1 MEEAFSRKHE
11 DKRVEINIS
20 GTLFTA
26 KNLVILKSECKYRVS
41 LLVGLMNPV
50 YSFLYFSFRRSHV
63 IELIVMTMNSHFNI
77 CR

>member
-26 KNLVILKSECKYRVS
+26 KKL
-41 LLVGLMNPV
+41 G
-50 YSFLYFSFRRSHV
+50 YFKK
-63 IELIVMTMNSHFNI
+63 
-77 CR
+77 